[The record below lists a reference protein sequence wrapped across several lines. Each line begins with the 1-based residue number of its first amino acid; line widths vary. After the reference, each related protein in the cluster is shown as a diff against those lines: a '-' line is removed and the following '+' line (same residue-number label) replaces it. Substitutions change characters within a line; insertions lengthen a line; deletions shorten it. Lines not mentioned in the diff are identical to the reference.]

1 MVIVAAPRKGPDP
14 AAIWAILEEVKDPE
28 IPVLSIVDLGIARA
42 VNYSD
47 SGQLEIVISPTYSGC
62 PAMYMLE
69 QQIREILTEHGLTD
83 HIITTR
89 LSPAW
94 TTDWMTEQG
103 RDKLRAYGI
112 APPEKTSHNKS
123 VLFGGQKKIPCPK
136 CGSDNSEQISEFG
149 STACKALY
157 RCLDCKEPFDYFK
170 CL

>member
-1 MVIVAAPRKGPDP
+1 MTVAQTDP
-14 AAIWAILEEVKDPE
+14 ADIWSILEEVKDPE
-28 IPVLSIVDLGIARA
+28 IPVLSIVDLGIARE
-42 VNYSD
+42 VKYTD
-47 SGQLEIVISPTYSGC
+47 DGRLEIVISPTYSGC

-69 QQIREILTEHGLTD
+69 EQIKAILIKHDLAD
-83 HIITTR
+83 PMITTR

-94 TTDWMTEQG
+94 TTDWMTDKG

-123 VLFGGQKKIPCPK
+123 VLFGGQKKIACPK

-157 RCLDCKEPFDYFK
+157 RCLDCREPFDYFK
-170 CL
+170 CI